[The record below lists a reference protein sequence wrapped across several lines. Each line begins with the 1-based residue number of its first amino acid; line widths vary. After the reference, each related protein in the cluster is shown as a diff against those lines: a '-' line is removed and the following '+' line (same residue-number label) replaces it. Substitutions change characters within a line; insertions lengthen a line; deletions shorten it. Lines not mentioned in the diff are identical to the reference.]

1 MGLNF
6 ATGEFPIP
14 GSGTADVS
22 WTTAEDVAKFVAF
35 ALTTLSRE
43 KIEWRLFRIEGDR
56 MVSNFDEFPSITRQS
71 IDKDLLPQSL
81 DGIASLWEKQ
91 FGKSVTISHHS
102 RAPFEEAVK
111 KNPMDFISLF
121 ILALD
126 DGLLTVGNT
135 DELAN
140 DEYPDWNPKKVVDV
154 LAKLHVG

>member
-35 ALTTLSRE
+35 ALTTLPRE

-56 MVSNFDEFPSITRQS
+56 MVSNSMSSHPPRS
-71 IDKDLLPQSL
+71 IDKYLLPQSL

-111 KNPMDFISLF
+111 KNPMDFVSLF

-126 DGLLTVGNT
+126 DGLLTVGNAN
-135 DELAN
+135 ELAN

-154 LAKLHVG
+154 LANLHSS